1 MEKNEIRA
9 YSSNQLNYLAFIG
22 LRLLCQWQEVETL
35 LLSVKNAQPSR
46 KENI

>member
-1 MEKNEIRA
+1 MRLEQQDQ
-9 YSSNQLNYLAFIG
+9 SNYLAFIEPTLQG
-22 LRLLCQWQEVETL
+22 QWQEVETL